1 MKQKTDE
8 NILSEMIFGSVA
20 LALRG
25 TTFKVHWLEDRIMI
39 SQVFLAPVQM
49 TNGHTASRQSQSTRL
64 NIQNGVIVDGAS
76 TEGTSVNSLSLSI
89 CVKSD
94 NALSH
99 PLDVPE
105 EHSGSAEVRGSTG
118 DSGYSGTDPWTATST
133 TSSRVSNR
141 SSLASVFSDI
151 DISHHN
157 ARKHSIDSMAGGGGG
172 GITEACMTSSS
183 SGNIQRRISRH
194 LSTSM
199 ENRLT
204 YPDLVGQLGEYYMS
218 CHNVNASELSVPRLR
233 RNSEIVP
240 PERGTAPDVRKRKA
254 VSGDVLMPGSRR
266 SSARR
271 PRLGIAVMFM
281 LNKGS
286 MKEMKLFCSEHMLM
300 LEGMINRL
308 RMAVEMAYISR
319 QKFLHIMLGAFHE
332 TSSWLCD
339 LFTAPRI
346 KFPIWISLSTGFVH
360 NAVQLA
366 AQFMK
371 DLNMLMNQ
379 LDTKETNFFISR
391 LLTAVL
397 TCHLG
402 WVNTV
407 APICVQSQIK
417 RDGSSAS
424 VETLVNEERVRLSE
438 ISKLHPY
445 NALWAQLGDLHGAV
459 GTPLRIA
466 KTVVYGNESSLKIVE
481 RILNILTYFIRC
493 GEIKRLEV
501 LKKIDNKPIGPLI
514 EESLTRKPSNT
525 TLIVVK
531 TEETQPKIEPKNK
544 MMRRSN
550 TQKSNLALLDQ
561 QETSSASSSSSNIHF
576 QMESETSLVVKG
588 RFQVSATSDV
598 TDGVVFVLGGDN
610 EELVGIGK
618 EVPQEI
624 MNGAIKK
631 IPSDT
636 CSKPHKKH
644 SGVKFNFEKYPQIA
658 KNYMRNKNLEMNN
671 YEFFEK
677 GLKMELQWKL
687 NYDQTQTKS
696 KLHPDPEDECECCK
710 GGGAHY
716 LQTPSNASELEF
728 SSDDPLQ
735 EQHTSTPRIVISEAQ
750 TTTTCLTTQN
760 HTKLPLTYFTLDETR
775 EVNIVRH
782 DTPQINLIELPFR
795 SDSVSHPKVQQ
806 QQPTTLV
813 TKPDKFL
820 PGFSP
825 SLFVGLSNH
834 FISDMILQGIITT
847 RNDGKWEESLRQDL
861 LYAAKCIS
869 LEQVPIENVA
879 IVANIDKW

>member
-1 MKQKTDE
+1 
-8 NILSEMIFGSVA
+8 
-20 LALRG
+20 
-25 TTFKVHWLEDRIMI
+25 MI
-39 SQVFLAPVQM
+39 SQVFLAPIQM
-49 TNGHTASRQSQSTRL
+49 MNGHTSRHSQTTRL
-64 NIQNGVIVDGAS
+64 NIASGEPLDAVS
-76 TEGTSVNSLSLSI
+76 TEASSVNSLSLSI

-94 NALSH
+94 MALSH

-105 EHSGSAEVRGSTG
+105 DQTGSTEVRNSTNQQCSTG

-141 SSLASVFSDI
+141 SSLASVFSDL
-151 DISHHN
+151 DISHHG
-157 ARKHSIDSMAGGGGG
+157 RKHSVDSMPGGAGMPDNG
-172 GITEACMTSSS
+172 MTSGS

-199 ENRLT
+199 ENRFT

-218 CHNVNASELSVPRLR
+218 THNVTASELSVPRIR

-240 PERGTAPDVRKRKA
+240 PERNTAPDVRKRKA
-254 VSGDVLMPGSRR
+254 VSGDVLATGSRR

-271 PRLGIAVMFM
+271 PRLGIAVMFT
-281 LNKGS
+281 LNKTHT
-286 MKEMKLFCSEHMLM
+286 KEMKLFCSEHMLM

-319 QKFLHIMLGAFHE
+319 QKFLQIMLAAFHE

-346 KFPIWISLSTGFVH
+346 KYPIWISLSTGFVQ

-371 DLNMLMNQ
+371 DLNTLMTQ

-407 APICVQSQIK
+407 APICVQKQLK

-424 VETLVNEERVRLSE
+424 VETLANEERIRLSE
-438 ISKLHPY
+438 ISKMHPY

-466 KTVVYGNESSLKIVE
+466 KTVVYGTEAQLKIVE

-493 GEIKRLEV
+493 GQIKRLEL
-501 LKKIDNKPIGPLI
+501 LKKIDNDPVGPIIEQSLAGTSTSSLVKP
-514 EESLTRKPSNT
+514 
-525 TLIVVK
+525 
-531 TEETQPKIEPKNK
+531 ETQPKIETKNK
-544 MMRRSN
+544 FMRRSN
-550 TQKSNLALLDQ
+550 TQKANLALLDD
-561 QETSSASSSSSNIHF
+561 QETSSASSSGSNIPF
-576 QMESETSLVVKG
+576 AMDSDSSLVVKG
-588 RFQVSATSDV
+588 RFQVSVSATTVEVGADT
-598 TDGVVFVLGGDN
+598 TDSVLHEQATCENNNNGVVFVLGGDN
-610 EELVGIGK
+610 EELVGFK
-618 EVPQEI
+618 ETSQEAT
-624 MNGAIKK
+624 NGAIKK
-631 IPSDT
+631 KQSDT
-636 CSKPHKKH
+636 CSKPHKHKKH

-687 NYDQTQTKS
+687 NYDSSQTKS
-696 KLHPDPEDECECCK
+696 KPHSDPDDDPECECCK
-710 GGGAHY
+710 AMGGQI

-735 EQHTSTPRIVISEAQ
+735 EQHTSTPRIVISEPQA
-750 TTTTCLTTQN
+750 LTTLN
-760 HTKLPLTYFTLDETR
+760 HTKLPLTYFPLDETR
-775 EVNIVRH
+775 EVNIIRQ
-782 DTPQINLIELPFR
+782 DTPQINLVELPFKTNQEVT
-795 SDSVSHPKVQQ
+795 VSPQS
-806 QQPTTLV
+806 TTLV
-813 TKPDKFL
+813 NPKPDKLL